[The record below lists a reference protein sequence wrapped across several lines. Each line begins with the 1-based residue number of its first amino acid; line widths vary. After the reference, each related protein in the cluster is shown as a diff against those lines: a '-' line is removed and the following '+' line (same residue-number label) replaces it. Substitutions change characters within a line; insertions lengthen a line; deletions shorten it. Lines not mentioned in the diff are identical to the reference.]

1 MAVAQYLSPLKSRKF
16 VRRYHL
22 AAFSMCLFLHTNHE
36 HGHEHGQGFA
46 VGADDEEPSEDALSA
61 FQVGENNGLL
71 GFAAFAFL
79 IGFAHEEQLALL
91 SFCAGTGGCLTLVLV
106 YGLAVTV
113 SITTMVL
120 LTVLTYNRV
129 ENRIENVDEY
139 LPLLSAVILWVIGGV
154 FLLDAAGVIQF
165 L

>member
-1 MAVAQYLSPLKSRKF
+1 
-16 VRRYHL
+16 
-22 AAFSMCLFLHTNHE
+22 
-36 HGHEHGQGFA
+36 
-46 VGADDEEPSEDALSA
+46 
-61 FQVGENNGLL
+61 
-71 GFAAFAFL
+71 
-79 IGFAHEEQLALL
+79 
-91 SFCAGTGGCLTLVLV
+91 
-106 YGLAVTV
+106 
-113 SITTMVL
+113 MVL